1 MATLPRYDESSIKQ
15 MTQTEHIRSKSSM
28 YIGPGTVEANFNLA
42 LEGIKNAQDENLDK
56 NKLYFTKIL
65 IFAEGTKYQF
75 AIVDHGRGIPC
86 GKVKMIM
93 TESFTSGKYEKKS
106 YNGVSSGSYGLGLSI
121 SSAIS
126 RSCATISKRLDG
138 FAGVNLYQGNLIKEY
153 LGAPI
158 DNDPTTV
165 GTTLF
170 LEPDETILKESH
182 LFLSDPNGLTRML
195 KYLEFS
201 CTFKPNDKTVVY
213 RVNKLLSEKWF
224 KTKSIEEQWR
234 YFQSVT
240 GTVIYQAPEVVDKFA
255 YSKKEFNILDDTVWD
270 FVADKEITEDDSDQV
285 GFEIHLGLTKHPEK
299 NQGIIGMVNYNQMA
313 NARDSHIQ
321 TLQEQFK
328 AKLLQYLDEDDS
340 ELRSFFTTMYFI
352 PFHGYVVALGKN
364 LSYLDQIKS
373 GFISSQWARLYA
385 AQLKLIL
392 DKQPDGLYENL
403 FDLIEDDLMTKFS
416 KAINKNLNAGKS
428 LKNVAF
434 ELRRSDSYFS
444 CETKDKNQAILHIV
458 EGLSS
463 GNWVTQLRDP
473 SYQAVYELRGK
484 CLNTFTSSQDQ
495 CRKDDVFADL
505 VRLIGVHPRD
515 TNLDN
520 MNFKEICIM
529 ADADPDGLSIIDLLI
544 GMFYTI
550 NPLILE
556 QGRVTIAMP
565 PLYVLSSKDRT
576 MFLRDQ
582 HALDDIMVSIYE
594 THLKI
599 GVSVNGSKINYL
611 KGDTYRDVVYL
622 VKHICAIIESVSRK
636 LAIDPFIVEQMCHCV
651 DYIYP
656 GHVNTLA
663 IKQTLGLDDCVY
675 SHVSNVIT
683 LIQDKTEISV
693 PIDRLMNEIKIYIL
707 PELNSINWHAL
718 TFMVTTKDTSYY
730 KDTPVMF
737 WQMRQIFD
745 TFDKEFNI
753 RRIKG
758 LGECTAAELKYT
770 CLDPTTRTVV
780 TIRGIGDVKTLYDML
795 GVETTERKKLVSSDM
810 NSEWVRGVL

>member
-1 MATLPRYDESSIKQ
+1 MAVIPKYDDSSIRT
-15 MTQTEHIRSKSSM
+15 MSALEHIRAKSGM
-28 YIGPGTVEANFNLA
+28 YIGEGGVHADFSLIKELVDNATDEA
-42 LEGIKNAQDENLDK
+42 LDK
-56 NKLYFTKIL
+56 NQVYHIVIKFFTN
-65 IFAEGTKYQF
+65 GTKYQF
-75 AIVDHGRGIPC
+75 CIIDNARGIPVN
-86 GKVKMIM
+86 KLKSVY
-93 TESFTSGKYEKKS
+93 TETNTSGKFDKA
-106 YNGVSSGSYGLGLSI
+106 YNAVSTGTYGVGSKTNSAL
-121 SSAIS
+121 SAIFLAMTN
-126 RSCATISKRLDG
+126 RPEG
-138 FAGVNLYQGNLIKEY
+138 FGGLKLEDAKV
-153 LGAPI
+153 I
-158 DNDPTTV
+158 DYSILAARNEPTGTTV
-165 GTTLF
+165 LY
-170 LEPDETILKESH
+170 EPDPR
-182 LFLSDPNGLTRML
+182 FLSDTTKFMSHPEGLEKTIQLLEYASVFRPNVKFT
-195 KYLEFS
+195 
-201 CTFKPNDKTVVY
+201 VY
-213 RVNKLLSEKWF
+213 RINKLLSKNWF
-224 KTKSIEEQWR
+224 NKPYEEMWD
-234 YFQSVT
+234 YLHKVT
-240 GTVIYQAPEVVDKFA
+240 GEVIYASPDNLDPFE
-255 YSKKEFNILDDTVWD
+255 YSKNKFEILEKTVWRFDAKKEIDLTEDYDTIGFNIS
-270 FVADKEITEDDSDQV
+270 I
-285 GFEIHLGLTKHPEK
+285 GLTDNPERH
-299 NQGIIGMVNYNQMA
+299 QGVLGCVNYNVINTWRASHMA
-313 NARDSHIQ
+313 SVQNA
-321 TLQEQFK
+321 FK
-328 AKLLQYLDEDDS
+328 NKLIQYLDEDDND
-340 ELRSFFTTMYFI
+340 LRAFFINTYII
-352 PFHGYVVALGKN
+352 PFHGFIVGFGKN
-364 LSYLDQIKS
+364 LDFVNQTKDS
-373 GFISSQWARLYA
+373 FVNSQWAKEYTFHLN
-385 AQLKLIL
+385 KIL
-392 DKQPDGLYENL
+392 DKQPDGLFENL
-403 FDLIEDDLMTKFS
+403 FELIQTDLMTKF
-416 KAINKNLNAGKS
+416 ARATNKNLNTGKS

-495 CRKDDVFADL
+495 CRKDEVFADL

-565 PLYVLSSKDRT
+565 PLYVLASKDKT

-599 GVSVNGSKINYL
+599 GVSINGGKINNL
-611 KGDTYRDVVYL
+611 KGDAYRDVVYL
-622 VKHICAIIESVSRK
+622 IKHICAIIESVSRK

-663 IKQTLGLDDCVY
+663 IKHTLGLDDCVY
-675 SHVSNVIT
+675 SPVSNVIT

-707 PELNSINWHAL
+707 PELKNINWEAL
-718 TFMVTTKDTSYY
+718 TFFVTTKDTSYY
-730 KDTPVMF
+730 RDTPVMF
-737 WQMRQIFD
+737 WQLRQIFD
-745 TFDKEFNI
+745 IFDKEFNI

-758 LGECTAAELKYT
+758 LGECTAEELKYT

-780 TIRGIGDVKTLYDML
+780 TIKGIGDVKTLFDML
-795 GVETTERKKLVSSDM
+795 GVDTTERKKLVSSDM
-810 NSEWVRGVL
+810 DSEWQRGAL